1 MMLDRKKINRLTRWS
16 AIILAVVFLLSFVLL
31 GVGSSTMG
39 DVFAGC
45 NGTKSISSTSSFSD
59 REKYYLAQIEDNP
72 QDDAAMLQLANLYGD
87 NSVGRYQDA
96 ITWFNRYLELNPD
109 DVNVRMRIANIY
121 INDLNDPQA
130 AVTVM
135 TEATTLAPQNAQT
148 FYLLGL
154 AQRQAGQNQA
164 AILSWNRY
172 LELAPDSSNA
182 DLIRQ
187 EIEKLAA
194 LPPVTEPG
202 GAIPGTEGVQAP
214 GTPAP

>member
-1 MMLDRKKINRLTRWS
+1 
-16 AIILAVVFLLSFVLL
+16 
-31 GVGSSTMG
+31 
-39 DVFAGC
+39 
-45 NGTKSISSTSSFSD
+45 
-59 REKYYLAQIEDNP
+59 
-72 QDDAAMLQLANLYGD
+72 
-87 NSVGRYQDA
+87 
-96 ITWFNRYLELNPD
+96 
-109 DVNVRMRIANIY
+109 MRIANIY
-121 INDLNDPQA
+121 ITDLNDPQA

-135 TEATTLAPQNAQT
+135 TEATALAPQNAQA

-172 LELAPDSSNA
+172 LELAPDSGNA

-194 LPPVTEPG
+194 LPPVTESG
-202 GAIPGTEGVQAP
+202 GTVPGTEGVQTP